1 VTLPTL
7 SEEPMPW
14 RRSLAVP
21 ALYLALSAAPLA
33 ADLGVRLT
41 ELGAGDDDGLQGLDA
56 AVVGDALYFVGRD
69 GAASRA
75 LHRYDGVNPPAPIA
89 DSAAANPQELVA
101 WNGKLYFR
109 GGAGDRELWVY
120 DPAGPTL
127 ELALDVRPGGNG
139 QPQRFAAF
147 DDRLCFGAFSAANGF
162 ELFCWDGATTPDLFD
177 LEPDSGSSFPEELT
191 AWGDRLAFVA
201 QVGGERRLWVHD
213 GVNPPAA
220 VAGAPGDDYEFPGGV
235 AVGADAAL
243 YFEAQPA
250 GGGAVRLWRYD
261 GLAAPTPVSTSF
273 SPWGFAGAPRG
284 RLLVSGEDPD
294 AGVEVPELWRLGDG
308 GLERVAPGI
317 AVGSAAAPVAAGG
330 VVYFPGES
338 VPASGNF
345 VLFRLCSGA
354 AFAPSDAL
362 TASGAALVSE
372 RAVAFRDRILVT
384 AVDAT
389 HGEELWEVTPSH
401 LFCADFEAG
410 DAADW
415 L

>member
-1 VTLPTL
+1 
-7 SEEPMPW
+7 MPW
-14 RRSLAVP
+14 LRSLAVP
-21 ALYLALSAAPLA
+21 ALCLALAAPPLA
-33 ADLGVRLT
+33 ADLAVRLT
-41 ELGAGDDDGLQGLDA
+41 ELGAGAPDGLQGLDT

-89 DSAAANPQELVA
+89 DSAAADPQELVS
-101 WNGKLYFR
+101 WGGRLYFR

-120 DPAGPTL
+120 DPTGPTL

-162 ELFCWDGATTPDLFD
+162 ELFCWDGVTTPDLLD
-177 LEPDSGSSFPEELT
+177 LEPGAESSFPEALT
-191 AWGDRLAFVA
+191 IWGDRLAFVA
-201 QVGGERRLWVHD
+201 QVGGERRLWVYD

-220 VAGAPGDDYEFPGGV
+220 VAGAPGDDYDFPGGI

-243 YFEAQPA
+243 YFEALPA
-250 GGGAVRLWRYD
+250 GGGAARLWRYD
-261 GLAAPTPVSTSF
+261 GLTAPTPVSTSF
-273 SPWGFAGAPRG
+273 SPWGFPGAPRG
-284 RLLVSGEDPD
+284 RLLVSGEDP
-294 AGVEVPELWRLGDG
+294 ASGVEVPELWRLVSA

-330 VVYFPGES
+330 VMYFPGES
-338 VPASGNF
+338 VPASGDL

-354 AFAPSDAL
+354 AFGP
-362 TASGAALVSE
+362 SGALAAGGATLASE
-372 RAVAFRDRILVT
+372 RAVGFRDRILVT
-384 AVDAT
+384 ADDPE
-389 HGEELWEVTPSH
+389 HGEELWQIEPAY
-401 LFCADFEAG
+401 LYCDDFETG

-415 L
+415 H